1 MLARGDSPQT
11 LSKSCSDKLA
21 LKQCT
26 SLLNRNTCR
35 LVNPRNAY
43 IRSLV
48 IPLSEYRKGACQR
61 AFGPEGRM
69 KPMVG
74 KEWPGGYRY
83 QPFATQVCQGEFR
96 FSRRSVVSSRGPLK
110 GSNISAVWNTDLR
123 ETLVNGV
130 LQGRKQTDLK
140 GASSI
145 SQQSMSLLVSQTIE
159 KLQSRK
165 RKNLILQADV
175 SRAALRDREYVKVE
189 VRSTALKGWIR
200 NTKYNTVVE
209 HRKDTMNLSQ

>member
-1 MLARGDSPQT
+1 M
-11 LSKSCSDKLA
+11 SKSCSDKLA

-26 SLLNRNTCR
+26 SLLDRNTCR

-48 IPLSEYRKGACQR
+48 IPLSEYREGACQR

-83 QPFATQVCQGEFR
+83 QPFITQVCHGEFL
-96 FSRRSVVSSRGPLK
+96 FSRRSVLSSRGPAK
-110 GSNISAVWNTDLR
+110 GSNISAVWNKDLR

-130 LQGRKQTDLK
+130 LQGRKQTDPR

-145 SQQSMSLLVSQTIE
+145 SQQSMSLLLSQTIE
-159 KLQSRK
+159 KLRSRNK
-165 RKNLILQADV
+165 ENGLLQANV
-175 SRAALRDREYVKVE
+175 CTAALHDREHVKVE

-200 NTKYNTVVE
+200 NTKHNLMVE
-209 HRKDTMNLSQ
+209 HLELPWL